1 MNLEGFLEVLA
12 PRHELWPRKAMTSK
26 TRGQVPVNSLSEL
39 KGLIE
44 EAKRLDCY
52 IQTHSDGLR
61 NRNILTVVFI
71 DLDFPGNLK
80 RAKKVYERV
89 VAHMAE
95 AYFVEDFY
103 AQFSGFKGFHILIP
117 IKPVVAPEPNSFLRF
132 MQLRLSKGYCD
143 PQLLGDVVRL
153 VRIPGTFNTKA
164 AGVRNEKGKVIALAE
179 WGRKP
184 TIEELGKIWRDEA
197 VKPIREWC
205 GERYDPQLLWEEFK
219 MSKLSEKL
227 DKKKK
232 AKKPKHVASRKG
244 VRPEVQTLIDKLRE
258 GVNLNHEARL
268 AILFE
273 LINVGW
279 IDEEILE
286 VFSHAP
292 DYNPHKVQYFIRH
305 ARMKAYKRF
314 SRRRLQAILER
325 CI

>member
-1 MNLEGFLEVLA
+1 MNLEEFLEILA
-12 PRHELWPRKAMTSK
+12 PKHELWPRKAMTSK
-26 TRGQVPVNSLSEL
+26 TRGQVPVNSLNEL
-39 KGLIE
+39 KALIE

-61 NRNILTVVFI
+61 SRNILTVVFI

-89 VAHMAE
+89 VNHMSE
-95 AYFVEDFY
+95 TYFVEDFY

-153 VRIPGTFNTKA
+153 VRLPETYNSKA
-164 AGVRNEKGKVIALAE
+164 LKVGVDGFVEPIHE
-179 WGRKP
+179 WR
-184 TIEELGKIWRDEA
+184 
-197 VKPIREWC
+197 
-205 GERYDPQLLWEEFK
+205 GERYDVSLLWEEFK
-219 MSKLSEKL
+219 MSKISEKL

-232 AKKPKHVASRKG
+232 GKKPKRADGPKD
-244 VRPEVQTLIDKLRE
+244 VRPEVQALIDKIRE
-258 GVNLNHEARL
+258 GMHLSHEARL

-273 LINVGW
+273 LINAGW
-279 IDEEILE
+279 SDEEILE

-292 DYNPHKVQYFIRH
+292 DYNPRKVQYFIRH
-305 ARMKAYKRF
+305 ARMKAYNRF

-325 CI
+325 CV